1 MLYRLKEDLLLC
13 NDHFGN
19 KTNGG
24 IAKAG
29 MTFELLHTPSPKK
42 KKYKLL
48 SVGIKFPYYLY
59 LRENDFQRY
68 FEKIENNA

>member
-1 MLYRLKEDLLLC
+1 MLYRLKEDLPLC
-13 NDHFGN
+13 NDYFGQ
-19 KTNGG
+19 KTGGG
-24 IAKAG
+24 IAFAG
-29 MTFELLHTPSPKK
+29 MVFKVLKLPNSKK